1 MRGGTKATNE
11 ADAPA
16 SFRRSLG
23 IGITGHRPERLDG
36 SDLPALEERIG
47 HLLDTLHQLGANGH
61 AIDMRL
67 VSALAEGADSMAAD
81 AALARGWTLDV
92 VLPFARDV
100 YAEDFADGEVRD
112 EHLARLDRARAVFE
126 LEGARDDE
134 GDGEAYER
142 AGRIV
147 LAQVDVLIAIWDGGP
162 VRGRGGA
169 AQVVAEAVLQGIP
182 VIQIDPTKDGPA
194 SLMWKGLEEL
204 DIGQQT
210 LQSVGRHDLVTL
222 GPLLDEL
229 LGDPSALARTIGE
242 RQRHWVFPGLAFP
255 LLLAVMGV
263 RRPRWTDLGFARRDS
278 TAGLTPCTGDRRF
291 SARLTSLLVPRFVEA
306 DTIASRGASL
316 LRSGYV
322 RNFALSAFAVI
333 LSMLGLAL
341 PHGSKAVLLVLEF
354 VTIATIL
361 IGTRIGTRADWH
373 GQWLQHR
380 ALTERLR
387 CLALSAQLGDLDL
400 RRANATAARWVPLVT
415 NATARS
421 LGLPTV
427 RAGQRYLS
435 CVRDEL
441 RALVDA
447 QLGYLSLEGQRMHR
461 LDHRLHTL
469 GTLLFASTAMACL
482 GMLVLKGL
490 EHMAGASGEGP
501 AALALGATIASAVLP
516 AIGAAIYGIRMQG
529 DFAGTAERN
538 LILCEDLRT
547 MRGVIDED
555 ALTFDLLSRRVR
567 RTGELLT
574 GDLDRWLKA
583 TVVRRLTLPG

>member
-1 MRGGTKATNE
+1 MRAGTTTTGEAT
-11 ADAPA
+11 APA

-23 IGITGHRPERLDG
+23 IGVTGHRPERLEG
-36 SDLPALEERIG
+36 SDVAALEARVG
-47 HLLDTLHQLGANGH
+47 ALLDRLHQLGANGH

-100 YAEDFADGEVRD
+100 YAEDFAAGSVRD
-112 EHLARLDRARAVFE
+112 EHLARLDRAQAVFE

-169 AQVVAEAVLQGIP
+169 AQIVAEAVLQGMP
-182 VIQIDPTKDGPA
+182 VIQINPTDDGPPG
-194 SLMWKGLEEL
+194 LLWKGLEEL

-210 LQSVGRHDLVTL
+210 LESVARHDLAAL

-229 LGDPSALARTIGE
+229 LGDPRALE
-242 RQRHWVFPGLAFP
+242 RMAVGKQRRWAFPGLAFP

-263 RRPRWTDLGFARRDS
+263 RRLRLADAGFARPPS
-278 TAGLTPCTGDRRF
+278 TDGIAPCAGDRRF
-291 SARLTSLLVPRFVEA
+291 SARLTELLTPRFAAA
-306 DTIASRGASL
+306 DAVASRSASL

-341 PHGSKAVLLVLEF
+341 PGGSKAVLLTLEF
-354 VTIATIL
+354 LTIATIL
-361 IGTRIGTRADWH
+361 LGTRIGTRADWH
-373 GQWLQHR
+373 GQWLHHR
-380 ALTERLR
+380 ALAERLR
-387 CLALSAQLGDLDL
+387 CLALSAQLGNLDL
-400 RRANATAARWVPLVT
+400 RSTTSTTERWVPVVT

-441 RALVDA
+441 CALIEA
-447 QLGYLSLEGQRMHR
+447 QLGYLTAEGERMHR

-469 GTLLFASTAMACL
+469 GTLLFASTALTCL
-482 GMLVLKGL
+482 GMLLLKGM
-490 EHMAGASGEGP
+490 EHIAGASGP
-501 AALALGATIASAVLP
+501 KALELAATIASAVLP

-538 LILCEDLRT
+538 AMLCDDLRT
-547 MRGVIDED
+547 MRAVIDED